1 ESFPLKLT
9 KGQCPIYISDESKSY
24 KERIGS
30 FYRPTKMIDH
40 VKRIHLK
47 RRDLHAKIECYH
59 LGLVLEHVK
68 YFKGHVKEVHG
79 IKLRELRFIRP
90 LK

>member
-1 ESFPLKLT
+1 
-9 KGQCPIYISDESKSY
+9 CPICISDESKSY
-24 KERIGS
+24 EKRIGS
-30 FYRPTKMIDH
+30 FCRLAKIIDH

-47 RRDLHAKIECYH
+47 GRDLHAKIECYH

-68 YFKGHVKEVHG
+68 YFKGHVEEVHG
-79 IKLRELRFIRP
+79 IKLRELRFVRL